1 MISRCRCTVRGLDCS
16 SLRTAVY
23 SCESGTS
30 FASLLMNALGT
41 VVADDAPPISRLLFA
56 FGLYVF
62 NQRYGAGYGKS
73 NSLGRNRLIIV
84 KNDQFKRYVFLSM
97 LHRNDSSR

>member
-16 SLRTAVY
+16 SLRTAVS

-30 FASLLMNALGT
+30 FASLLTNALGT
-41 VVADDAPPISRLLFA
+41 VVADDVPPISRLLFA

-62 NQRYGAGYGKS
+62 NQRYGAGFGKS

-84 KNDQFKRYVFLSM
+84 KNDAIKRYYYKAMSQ
-97 LHRNDSSR
+97 RNDSS